1 MTVWRRDGTT
11 LSTVIQGWTACAQD
25 MEFAVTVRDNTLVL
39 YRPDTQLL
47 YTLVGLPST
56 YPNPAAPSYQG
67 GAGVAGTP
75 SGNGIARAD
84 IYAIETTG
92 PVPANIPMTS
102 TSGSKIEMQW
112 QGTIDNGAG
121 LMLYQVWRRPVA
133 DPNGWVYRGDTREPA
148 FVDRDAIVNGATYA
162 YMIRSHDF
170 HLNFSDS
177 LQFSVTVP
185 PQELRTHGKSASVQ
199 PACIGAAAG
208 SRWTCKAEI

>member
-1 MTVWRRDGTT
+1 
-11 LSTVIQGWTACAQD
+11 
-25 MEFAVTVRDNTLVL
+25 
-39 YRPDTQLL
+39 
-47 YTLVGLPST
+47 
-56 YPNPAAPSYQG
+56 
-67 GAGVAGTP
+67 
-75 SGNGIARAD
+75 
-84 IYAIETTG
+84 
-92 PVPANIPMTS
+92 
-102 TSGSKIEMQW
+102 MQW

-185 PQELRTHGKSASVQ
+185 PTGAPDPRQIGIRPTGVYWGGGGEQVDMQSGNLNYTLPILQAKSRGGLTASFALNFNSQMWRKDLATNGTWYYGRDNGYGHGWRLMAGSILPVSQGVLSRLRSSSLRIQ
-199 PACIGAAAG
+199 PAPNTG
-208 SRWTCKAEI
+208 WM